1 MLEGGGLMSVNPVK
15 SKPYI
20 IGLTGGIASGKST
33 VAKYLKSLH
42 IPVIDSDFIVK
53 NLWENK
59 EEMVL
64 KAEKEFGFQIQTD
77 EDKKKLSSIIFHDP
91 NKRKILN
98 DIVHPYV
105 FEEIEKQKVIMERFP
120 FVVID
125 MPLLIEA
132 DYMKHCDHV
141 VLVYVDLETQIER
154 LMIRDDITRDEA
166 LIKISSQMALE
177 DKKLYAHT
185 ILDNRKELSD
195 LYETIDH
202 FIEGLKHEKQ
212 QSISTP

>member
-1 MLEGGGLMSVNPVK
+1 MSAIPVK
-15 SKPYI
+15 NKPYI

-33 VAKYLKSLH
+33 VTKYLKSLH

-53 NLWENK
+53 NLWENEK
-59 EEMVL
+59 EMIL
-64 KAEKEFGFQIQTD
+64 KAEKVFGFPIRNEQ
-77 EDKKKLSSIIFHDP
+77 DKKKLGELIFHDSM
-91 NKRKILN
+91 KRKELN

-105 FEEIEKQKVIMERFP
+105 FEEIEKQKEIMERFP

-132 DYMKHCDHV
+132 DYMKHCDHI
-141 VLVYVDLETQIER
+141 VLVYVDFETQVKR
-154 LMIRDDITRDEA
+154 LMNRDEISRDEA
-166 LIKISSQMALE
+166 ITKISSQMPID

-185 ILDNRKELSD
+185 IFDNRKEIKD
-195 LYETIDH
+195 LYLEIDH

-212 QSISTP
+212 QSIPTS

>member
-1 MLEGGGLMSVNPVK
+1 MSVNPVK

-33 VAKYLKSLH
+33 VTKYLKSLH

-77 EDKKKLSSIIFHDP
+77 EDKKKLAHLIFHDAE
-91 NKRKILN
+91 KRKILN

-105 FEEIEKQKVIMERFP
+105 FEEIEKQKEIMERFP
-120 FVVID
+120 FVVVD

-141 VLVYVDLETQIER
+141 VLVYVDLETQIKR

-166 LIKISSQMALE
+166 LIKISSQMSIE

-195 LYETIDH
+195 LYESIDH

-212 QSISTP
+212 QSIPTP

>member
-1 MLEGGGLMSVNPVK
+1 MLEEEGLMSAIPVK
-15 SKPYI
+15 NKPYI

-33 VAKYLKSLH
+33 VTKYLKSLH

-59 EEMVL
+59 EEMIL
-64 KAEKEFGFQIQTD
+64 KTEKVFGFPIRNEQ
-77 EDKKKLSSIIFHDP
+77 DKKKLGELIFHDSM
-91 NKRKILN
+91 KRKELN

-105 FEEIEKQKVIMERFP
+105 FEEIEKQKEIMERFP

-125 MPLLIEA
+125 MPLLIEV
-132 DYMKHCDHV
+132 DYMKYCDHI
-141 VLVYVDLETQIER
+141 VLVYVDFETQVKR
-154 LMIRDDITRDEA
+154 LMIRDEISQEEAIT
-166 LIKISSQMALE
+166 KINSQMPID

-185 ILDNRKELSD
+185 ILDNRKEIKD
-195 LYETIDH
+195 LYLEIDH

-212 QSISTP
+212 QSIPTS

>member
-33 VAKYLKSLH
+33 VTKYLKSLH

>member
-33 VAKYLKSLH
+33 VTKYLKSLH

-77 EDKKKLSSIIFHDP
+77 EDKKKLAHLIFHDAE
-91 NKRKILN
+91 KRKILN

-105 FEEIEKQKVIMERFP
+105 FEEIEKQKEIMERFP
-120 FVVID
+120 FVVVD

-132 DYMKHCDHV
+132 DYMKHCDHI
-141 VLVYVDLETQIER
+141 VLVYVDLETQIKR
-154 LMIRDDITRDEA
+154 LIKRDDITRDEA
-166 LIKISSQMALE
+166 IIKINSQMPIE

-195 LYETIDH
+195 LHESIDH

-212 QSISTP
+212 QSIPTP

>member
-1 MLEGGGLMSVNPVK
+1 MSVNPVK

-33 VAKYLKSLH
+33 VTKYLKSLH

-77 EDKKKLSSIIFHDP
+77 EDKKKLAHLIFHDAE
-91 NKRKILN
+91 KRKILN

-105 FEEIEKQKVIMERFP
+105 FEEIEKQKEIMERFP
-120 FVVID
+120 FVVVD

-141 VLVYVDLETQIER
+141 VLVYVDLETQIKR
-154 LMIRDDITRDEA
+154 LIKRDDITRDEA
-166 LIKISSQMALE
+166 IIKINSQMPIE

-195 LYETIDH
+195 LYESIDH

-212 QSISTP
+212 QSIPTP

>member
-1 MLEGGGLMSVNPVK
+1 MSVNPVK

>member
-1 MLEGGGLMSVNPVK
+1 MSVNPVK

-33 VAKYLKSLH
+33 VTKYLKSLH

>member
-1 MLEGGGLMSVNPVK
+1 MEGGGLMSVNPVK

-33 VAKYLKSLH
+33 VTKYLKSLH

>member
-1 MLEGGGLMSVNPVK
+1 
-15 SKPYI
+15 
-20 IGLTGGIASGKST
+20 
-33 VAKYLKSLH
+33 
-42 IPVIDSDFIVK
+42 
-53 NLWENK
+53 
-59 EEMVL
+59 
-64 KAEKEFGFQIQTD
+64 
-77 EDKKKLSSIIFHDP
+77 
-91 NKRKILN
+91 
-98 DIVHPYV
+98 
-105 FEEIEKQKVIMERFP
+105 
-120 FVVID
+120 VVID

>member
-1 MLEGGGLMSVNPVK
+1 MEEGGLMSVNPVK

-33 VAKYLKSLH
+33 VTKYLKSLH

-91 NKRKILN
+91 KKRKILN